1 MFPYFEKYH
10 LKNTCMSYVEH
21 VLFSLKLSI
30 YFFLGGIG
38 AYIHAFIPS
47 IIPKSSS
54 YFSQYIMDEIK
65 KNGCRHDQEQVYM
78 YSTSTNEIS
87 ENDSLY
93 KED

>member
-1 MFPYFEKYH
+1 MHVICRTCTLFPETQH
-10 LKNTCMSYVEH
+10 L
-21 VLFSLKLSI
+21 L
-30 YFFLGGIG
+30 FFLGGIG